1 MSEKVAKYK
10 YDLGVNI
17 MALPTVDLP
26 THELEIPSN
35 KKKIKFR
42 PFLVKE
48 EKVLLLALESDNDA
62 NIREAVLNLLKGCV
76 ISRIKLENLATFD
89 LEYIFLNIRAV
100 SVGEVVDIQVTCQDD
115 EKTQVKYQLNLTDVQ
130 VSFPEG
136 HTNKIMLNDDLG
148 VIMKYPSF
156 NRFVESQFAQKDV
169 NEDTVIEII
178 AESIDQ
184 IFQGEEV
191 YDESTTTPKEFVQ
204 FVESL
209 TTQQLEKL
217 QGFFETSPRLE
228 HKFKIKNPNTDVES
242 DYTLSGLQSFF
253 G

>member
-1 MSEKVAKYK
+1 
-10 YDLGVNI
+10 

-48 EKVLLLALESDNDA
+48 EKVLLLALESEDDK
-62 NIREAVLNLLKGCV
+62 NIRSAVHNLLKGC
-76 ISRIKLENLATFD
+76 ISSRIKIDKLATFD

-100 SVGEVVDIQVTCQDD
+100 SVGEVVDINVTCQDD
-115 EKTQVKYQLNLTDVQ
+115 EKTQVKYQLNLTNVN
-130 VSFPEG
+130 VTFPEG
-136 HTNKIMLNDDLG
+136 HSNKIMLTDDLG
-148 VIMKYPSF
+148 VIMRYPSF
-156 NRFVESQFAQKDV
+156 NRFVENQFAQKEV
-169 NEDTVIEII
+169 NEDTVIDII

-191 YDESTTTPKEFVQ
+191 YDESTTTPKEFIE

-209 TTQQLEKL
+209 TNTQLEKL
-217 QGFFETSPRLE
+217 QTFFETSPRLE
-228 HKFKIKNPNTDVES
+228 HKFKVKNPNTDVES
-242 DYTLSGLQSFF
+242 DYTISGLASFF

>member
-1 MSEKVAKYK
+1 
-10 YDLGVNI
+10 

-48 EKVLLLALESDNDA
+48 EKVLLLALESDNDG

>member
-1 MSEKVAKYK
+1 
-10 YDLGVNI
+10 
-17 MALPTVDLP
+17 MALPTMDLP
-26 THELEIPSN
+26 TYELEVPST

-48 EKVLLLALESDNDA
+48 EKVLLMALESGSDD
-62 NIREAVLNLLKGCV
+62 NIRNAVHTLLKNC
-76 ISRIKLENLATFD
+76 ISTRVKLENLATFD

-100 SVGEVVDIQVTCQDD
+100 SVGEIVEINVTCRDD
-115 EKTQVKYQLNLTDVQ
+115 EETNVRYNLNLTDVK
-130 VSFPEG
+130 VNFPKG
-136 HTNKIMLNDDLG
+136 HSNKVMLTDTTG

-156 NRFVESQFAQKDV
+156 DRFVENQFANKEV
-169 NEDTVIEII
+169 TEETVLEII

-191 YDESTTTPKEFVQ
+191 FDSSTTTPKEFLQ

-209 TTQQLEKL
+209 TNAQLEKL
-217 QGFFETSPRLE
+217 QTFFETSPRLE
-228 HKFKIKNPNTDVES
+228 HKFKVKNPNTDVES
-242 DYTLSGLQSFF
+242 DYTISGLAAFF

>member
-48 EKVLLLALESDNDA
+48 EKVLLLALESDNDG

-76 ISRIKLENLATFD
+76 TSRIKLENLATFD

>member
-1 MSEKVAKYK
+1 MSQKVAKYK
-10 YDLGVNI
+10 YDLGVDI
-17 MALPTVDLP
+17 MALPTMDLP
-26 THELEIPSN
+26 TYDLEVPSS
-35 KKKIKFR
+35 KKKIKVR

-48 EKVLLLALESDNDA
+48 EKVLLMALESENEE
-62 NIREAVLNLLKGCV
+62 NIRGAVQNLLKSC
-76 ISRIKLENLATFD
+76 IQSRIKLENLATFD

-100 SVGEVVDIQVTCQDD
+100 SVGEIVEINVTCQDD
-115 EKTQVKYQLNLTDVQ
+115 NETTVRYNLNLTDVK
-130 VSFPEG
+130 VTFPKG
-136 HTNKIMLNDDLG
+136 HSNKIMLTKDTG

-156 NRFVESQFAQKDV
+156 NRFVDSQFANKEV
-169 NEDTVIEII
+169 TEDTVLEII

-191 YDESTTTPKEFVQ
+191 FDESTTTPKEFKE

-209 TTQQLEKL
+209 TNAQMEKL
-217 QGFFETSPRLE
+217 QKFFETSPKLE

-242 DYTLSGLQSFF
+242 DYTISGLAAFF

>member
-1 MSEKVAKYK
+1 LSEKVAKYK

-17 MALPTVDLP
+17 MALPTMDLP
-26 THELEIPSN
+26 TYDLEVPST
-35 KKKIKFR
+35 KKKIKVR

-48 EKVLLLALESDNDA
+48 EKVLLMALESENEE
-62 NIREAVLNLLKGCV
+62 NIRGAVQNLLKSC
-76 ISRIKLENLATFD
+76 IQSRIKLENLATFD

-100 SVGEVVDIQVTCQDD
+100 SVGEIVEINVTCQDD
-115 EKTQVKYQLNLTDVQ
+115 NETTVRYNLNLTDVK
-130 VSFPEG
+130 VTFPKG
-136 HTNKIMLNDDLG
+136 HSNKIMLTKDTG

-156 NRFVESQFAQKDV
+156 NRFVDSQFANKEV
-169 NEDTVIEII
+169 TEDTVLEII

-191 YDESTTTPKEFVQ
+191 FDESTTTPKEFKE

-209 TTQQLEKL
+209 TNAQMEKL
-217 QGFFETSPRLE
+217 QKFFETSPKLE
-228 HKFKIKNPNTDVES
+228 HKFKVRNPNTDVES
-242 DYTLSGLQSFF
+242 EYTISGLAAFF

>member
-1 MSEKVAKYK
+1 
-10 YDLGVNI
+10 

-48 EKVLLLALESDNDA
+48 EKVLLLALESDNDG

-76 ISRIKLENLATFD
+76 TSRIKLENLATFD

-115 EKTQVKYQLNLTDVQ
+115 EKTQVKYQLNLTDVK

-191 YDESTTTPKEFVQ
+191 YDESTTTPKEFVE

-217 QGFFETSPRLE
+217 QEFFETSPRLE

-242 DYTLSGLQSFF
+242 DYTISGLQSFF

>member
-1 MSEKVAKYK
+1 
-10 YDLGVNI
+10 
-17 MALPTVDLP
+17 MALPTMDLP

-48 EKVLLLALESDNDA
+48 EKVLLLALESDDDK
-62 NIREAVLNLLKGCV
+62 NIKNAVLNLLKSC
-76 ISRIKLENLATFD
+76 ISTRIKLENLATFD

-100 SVGEVVDIQVTCQDD
+100 SIGEIVEISVTCQDD
-115 EKTQVKYQLNLTDVQ
+115 EKTQVKYNLNLTDVQ
-130 VSFPEG
+130 VNFPDG
-136 HTNKIMLNDDLG
+136 HTNKIMLTDDTG
-148 VIMKYPSF
+148 VMMRYPSF
-156 NRFVESQFAQKDV
+156 DRFVENQFAQKEV

-191 YDESTTTPKEFVQ
+191 FDSSTTTPKEFVQ

-209 TTQQLEKL
+209 TNAQLEKL
-217 QGFFETSPRLE
+217 QKFFETSPRLE
-228 HKFKIKNPNTDVES
+228 HKFKVKNPNTDVES
-242 DYTLSGLQSFF
+242 DYTISGLQAFF

>member
-1 MSEKVAKYK
+1 
-10 YDLGVNI
+10 

-48 EKVLLLALESDNDA
+48 EKVLLLALESDNDG

-115 EKTQVKYQLNLTDVQ
+115 EKTQVKYQLNLTDVK

>member
-1 MSEKVAKYK
+1 
-10 YDLGVNI
+10 
-17 MALPTVDLP
+17 MALPTMDLP

-48 EKVLLLALESDNDA
+48 EKVLLLALESDDEK
-62 NIREAVLNLLKGCV
+62 NIRNSVLNLLKSC
-76 ISRIKLENLATFD
+76 ISTRIKLENLATFD

-100 SVGEVVDIQVTCQDD
+100 SVGEIVEINVTCQDD
-115 EKTQVKYQLNLTDVQ
+115 EKTNVRYNLNLTDVK
-130 VSFPEG
+130 VTFPKG
-136 HTNKIMLNDDLG
+136 HSNKIMLTDTTG
-148 VIMKYPSF
+148 VMMKYPSF
-156 NRFVESQFAQKDV
+156 NRFVENQFQQKDV
-169 NEDTVIEII
+169 NEDTVLDII

-191 YDESTTTPKEFVQ
+191 FDSSTTTPKEFKQ

-209 TTQQLEKL
+209 TNAQLEKL
-217 QGFFETSPRLE
+217 QKFFETSPRLE
-228 HKFKIKNPNTDVES
+228 HKFKVKNPNTDVES
-242 DYTLSGLQSFF
+242 DYTISGLAAFF

>member
-1 MSEKVAKYK
+1 
-10 YDLGVNI
+10 

-48 EKVLLLALESDNDA
+48 EKVLLLALESDNDG

-156 NRFVESQFAQKDV
+156 NRFVESQFAQKEV

-191 YDESTTTPKEFVQ
+191 FDESTTTPKEFIE

-217 QGFFETSPRLE
+217 QKFFETSPRLE

>member
-1 MSEKVAKYK
+1 
-10 YDLGVNI
+10 
-17 MALPTVDLP
+17 MALPTMDLP

-48 EKVLLLALESDNDA
+48 EKVLLLALESDNEK
-62 NIREAVLNLLKGCV
+62 NIRDAVLNLLKGC
-76 ISRIKLENLATFD
+76 ISTRIKLENLATFD

-100 SVGEVVDIQVTCQDD
+100 SVGEVVEINVTCQDD
-115 EKTQVKYQLNLTDVQ
+115 EKTQVKYSLNLTNVQ
-130 VSFPEG
+130 VNFPDG
-136 HTNKIMLNDDLG
+136 HSNKIMLTDDTG
-148 VIMKYPSF
+148 VMMKYPSF
-156 NRFVESQFAQKDV
+156 DRFVENQFQQKEV

-178 AESIDQ
+178 GESIDQ

-191 YDESTTTPKEFVQ
+191 FDSSTTTPKEFIQ

-209 TTQQLEKL
+209 TNAQLEKL
-217 QGFFETSPRLE
+217 QEFFETSPRLE
-228 HKFKIKNPNTDVES
+228 HKFKVKNPNTDVES
-242 DYTLSGLQSFF
+242 DYTISGLASFF

>member
-1 MSEKVAKYK
+1 
-10 YDLGVNI
+10 
-17 MALPTVDLP
+17 MALPTMDLP

-48 EKVLLLALESDNDA
+48 EKVLLLALESDDEK
-62 NIREAVLNLLKGCV
+62 NIRNSVLNLLKSC
-76 ISRIKLENLATFD
+76 ISTRIKLENLATFD

-100 SVGEVVDIQVTCQDD
+100 SIGEIVEISVTCQDD
-115 EKTQVKYQLNLTDVQ
+115 EKTQVKYNLNLTDVQ
-130 VSFPEG
+130 VNFPDG
-136 HTNKIMLNDDLG
+136 HTNKIMLTDDTG
-148 VIMKYPSF
+148 VMMRYPSF
-156 NRFVESQFAQKDV
+156 DRFVENQFAQKEV

-191 YDESTTTPKEFVQ
+191 FDSSTTTPKEFVQ

-209 TTQQLEKL
+209 TNAQLEKL
-217 QGFFETSPRLE
+217 QKFFETSPRLE
-228 HKFKIKNPNTDVES
+228 HKFKVKNPNTDVES
-242 DYTLSGLQSFF
+242 DYTISGLQAFF

>member
-1 MSEKVAKYK
+1 
-10 YDLGVNI
+10 

-48 EKVLLLALESDNDA
+48 EKVLLLALESDNDG

-76 ISRIKLENLATFD
+76 TSRIKLENLATFD

-130 VSFPEG
+130 VSFPKG

>member
-1 MSEKVAKYK
+1 LSEKVAKYK

-17 MALPTVDLP
+17 MALPTMDLP
-26 THELEIPSN
+26 TYDLEVPST
-35 KKKIKFR
+35 KKKIKVR

-48 EKVLLLALESDNDA
+48 EKVLLMALESENEE
-62 NIREAVLNLLKGCV
+62 NIRGAVQNLLKSC
-76 ISRIKLENLATFD
+76 IQSRIKLENLATFD

-100 SVGEVVDIQVTCQDD
+100 SVGEIVEINVTCQDD
-115 EKTQVKYQLNLTDVQ
+115 NETTVRYNLNLTDVK
-130 VSFPEG
+130 VTFPKG
-136 HTNKIMLNDDLG
+136 HSNKIMLTKDTG

-156 NRFVESQFAQKDV
+156 NRFVDSQFANKEV
-169 NEDTVIEII
+169 TEDTVLEII

-191 YDESTTTPKEFVQ
+191 FDESTTTPKEFKE

-209 TTQQLEKL
+209 TNAQMEKL
-217 QGFFETSPRLE
+217 QKFFETSPKLE
-228 HKFKIKNPNTDVES
+228 HKFKVRNPNTDVES
-242 DYTLSGLQSFF
+242 DYTISGLAAFF

>member
-17 MALPTVDLP
+17 MALPTMDLP
-26 THELEIPSN
+26 TYDLEVPST
-35 KKKIKFR
+35 KKKIKVR

-48 EKVLLLALESDNDA
+48 EKVLLMALESENEE
-62 NIREAVLNLLKGCV
+62 NIRGAVQNLLKSC
-76 ISRIKLENLATFD
+76 IQSRIKLENLATFD

-100 SVGEVVDIQVTCQDD
+100 SVGEIVEINVTCQDD
-115 EKTQVKYQLNLTDVQ
+115 NETTVRYNLNLTDVK
-130 VSFPEG
+130 VTFPKG
-136 HTNKIMLNDDLG
+136 HSNKIMLTKDTG

-156 NRFVESQFAQKDV
+156 DRFVDSQFANKEV
-169 NEDTVIEII
+169 TEDTVLEII

-191 YDESTTTPKEFVQ
+191 FDESTTTPKEFKE

-209 TTQQLEKL
+209 TNAQMEKL
-217 QGFFETSPRLE
+217 QKFFETSPKLE
-228 HKFKIKNPNTDVES
+228 HKFKVRNPNTDVES
-242 DYTLSGLQSFF
+242 DYTISGLAAFF

>member
-1 MSEKVAKYK
+1 MSEKSAKYK
-10 YDLGVNI
+10 YDLGVDI

-48 EKVLLLALESDNDA
+48 EKVLLLALESEDDK
-62 NIREAVLNLLKGCV
+62 NIRNAVHNLLKGC
-76 ISRIKLENLATFD
+76 ISSRIKIDKLATFD

-100 SVGEVVDIQVTCQDD
+100 SVGEVVDINVTCQDD
-115 EKTQVKYQLNLTDVQ
+115 EKTQVKYQLNLTNVN
-130 VSFPEG
+130 VTFPEG
-136 HTNKIMLNDDLG
+136 HSNKIMLTDDLG
-148 VIMKYPSF
+148 VIMRYPSF
-156 NRFVESQFAQKDV
+156 NRFVENQFAQKEV

-191 YDESTTTPKEFVQ
+191 YDESTTTPKEFVE

-209 TTQQLEKL
+209 TNTQLEKL
-217 QGFFETSPRLE
+217 QTFFETSPRLE
-228 HKFKIKNPNTDVES
+228 HKFKVKNPNTDVES
-242 DYTLSGLQSFF
+242 DYTISGLASFF

>member
-1 MSEKVAKYK
+1 
-10 YDLGVNI
+10 

-48 EKVLLLALESDNDA
+48 EKVLLLALESENEK
-62 NIREAVLNLLKGCV
+62 NIRDAVLSLLKGC
-76 ISRIKLENLATFD
+76 ISSRIKIDNLATFD

-100 SVGEVVDIQVTCQDD
+100 SVGEVVDINVTCQDD

-130 VSFPEG
+130 VNFPEG
-136 HTNKIMLNDDLG
+136 HSNKIMLTDDLG

-156 NRFVESQFAQKDV
+156 NRFVESQFSQKDV
-169 NEDTVIEII
+169 NEDTVVEII

>member
-1 MSEKVAKYK
+1 
-10 YDLGVNI
+10 
-17 MALPTVDLP
+17 MALPTMDLP
-26 THELEIPSN
+26 TYELEIPST

-48 EKVLLLALESDNDA
+48 EKVLLMALESEDEK
-62 NIREAVLNLLKGCV
+62 NIRDAVFGLLKAC
-76 ISRIKLENLATFD
+76 IITRIKLENLATFD

-100 SVGEVVDIQVTCQDD
+100 SVGEIVQMNVTCQDD
-115 EKTQVKYQLNLTDVQ
+115 EETQVKYNLNLTEPEVI
-130 VSFPEG
+130 FPEG
-136 HTNKIMLNDDLG
+136 HSNKIMLTDDLG

-156 NRFVESQFAQKDV
+156 DGFIEGQFAQKGDIDV
-169 NEDTVIEII
+169 IKIV

-184 IFQGEEV
+184 IFQGDEV
-191 YDESTTTPKEFVQ
+191 FDESTTSKKEFVQ

-209 TTQQLEKL
+209 TNQQLEKV

-228 HKFKIKNPNTDVES
+228 HTFKVTNPNTGVES
-242 DYTLSGLQSFF
+242 EYTLRGLQSFF